1 MKDLDFDEID
11 RAVNST
17 NTGRLA
23 NTDSPKDTAQ
33 QPEPVIKPQDPSM
46 SQPTLAGRR
55 SSGQFMDVVHP
66 SSNMRKPTMIV
77 PERPTIQQ
85 SKDTQNIAKLAPV
98 NEPGANS
105 ETPIQAEIPKDE
117 NRQSEPIEIN
127 ELKKVA
133 TENESESN
141 DAKSEEED
149 ADIDKISQEITEELN
164 GKSDEALDTP
174 FIAGTKVEKRPLGAF
189 SAEQSNPDE
198 QIAPNNQVEKQT
210 GVGEEE
216 TKETDIDKS
225 IPEELQDK
233 LLKIESNDVST
244 DIIQSNNKATFEKPA
259 AEEKVELK
267 PEPTPETKPVTAI
280 NNQPSKPIEAT
291 SINQQY
297 KEQPSTGDQHSGP
310 IYDTDAY
317 HKALVHPPKKKSS
330 WIWIL
335 WIFILIIA
343 GAASG
348 AALYY
353 LVLPLL

>member
-1 MKDLDFDEID
+1 
-11 RAVNST
+11 
-17 NTGRLA
+17 
-23 NTDSPKDTAQ
+23 
-33 QPEPVIKPQDPSM
+33 
-46 SQPTLAGRR
+46 
-55 SSGQFMDVVHP
+55 
-66 SSNMRKPTMIV
+66 MIV

-85 SKDTQNIAKLAPV
+85 SKDTQNIAKPALVA
-98 NEPGANS
+98 EPGANS
-105 ETPIQAEIPKDE
+105 ETPIQAETPKDE
-117 NRQSEPIEIN
+117 NRQSEPIEIG
-127 ELKKVA
+127 EPKKVVS
-133 TENESESN
+133 ENESASN
-141 DAKSEEED
+141 DIKNEEED
-149 ADIDKISQEITEELN
+149 ADIDKISQEITEELS

-189 SAEQSNPDE
+189 SAEQPNPDE
-198 QIAPNNQVEKQT
+198 QIAPDNLVEKQIEI
-210 GVGEEE
+210 GEKGTE
-216 TKETDIDKS
+216 ETDIDKS

-233 LLKIESNDVST
+233 LLKIESNDVSAGT
-244 DIIQSNNKATFEKPA
+244 IQSNNKATFEKPTA
-259 AEEKVELK
+259 GEKVELK
-267 PEPTPETKPVTAI
+267 PEPISETKASPVT

-297 KEQPSTGDQHSGP
+297 KEQPNTGDQHSGP